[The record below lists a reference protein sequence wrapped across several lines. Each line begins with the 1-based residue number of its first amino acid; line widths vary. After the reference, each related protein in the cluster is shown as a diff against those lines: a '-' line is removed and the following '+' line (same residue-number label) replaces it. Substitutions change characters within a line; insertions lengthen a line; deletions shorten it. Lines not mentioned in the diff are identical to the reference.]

1 MKRSA
6 LCLVDTEAQADAI
19 VGKLRSAGF
28 SDNDISVLFPDK
40 GSTRDFAHK
49 KETKMP
55 EGATVGASTGGV
67 VGGTVGL
74 LAGIGALAIPGL
86 GPFIAAG
93 PIMAALGGGAI
104 GAVGGGLTG
113 ALVGLGIP
121 EYEAKRYEGKVKE
134 GGILISVHS
143 ENRDETNRA
152 KSIFKEDGAHD
163 ISSTGEAH
171 SDVKAQDVSNTG
183 ATEVSEISSSQGI
196 GASPVTGIEKSAPKK
211 EGAVFVT
218 REQIQHRAYLIAER
232 RKSSGV
238 SGDENGDWAQAERE
252 LRAEATGK

>member
-55 EGATVGASTGGV
+55 EGTAVGASAGGAI
-67 VGGTVGL
+67 GGTIGL

-93 PIMAALGGGAI
+93 PILAALSGAAA
-104 GAVGGGLTG
+104 GAAVGGITG
-113 ALVGLGIP
+113 ALIGMGIP
-121 EYEAKRYEGKVKE
+121 EMEAKQFEGKIK
-134 GGILISVHS
+134 GGNILLSVHISDS
-143 ENRDETNRA
+143 ELQGRA
-152 KSIFKEDGAHD
+152 KKILERH
-163 ISSTGEAH
+163 
-171 SDVKAQDVSNTG
+171 G
-183 ATEVSEISSSQGI
+183 ATDI
-196 GASPVTGIEKSAPKK
+196 VTVG
-211 EGAVFVT
+211 
-218 REQIQHRAYLIAER
+218 
-232 RKSSGV
+232 
-238 SGDENGDWAQAERE
+238 
-252 LRAEATGK
+252 